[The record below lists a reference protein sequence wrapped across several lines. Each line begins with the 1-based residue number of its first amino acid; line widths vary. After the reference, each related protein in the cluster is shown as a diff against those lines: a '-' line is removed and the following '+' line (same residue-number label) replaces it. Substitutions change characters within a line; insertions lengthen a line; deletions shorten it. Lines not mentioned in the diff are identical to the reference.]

1 MSPQERRDANAVG
14 RQIGYFC
21 HLRLSDRHIGAILV
35 TNQIGV
41 PLEFKYTEPV
51 TTTRLQKILYGA
63 VLDRY
68 LHETVLRERL
78 SQEIRSPADLYIT
91 PYEEKEFLAPLAGAE
106 MIALQRFVSPPGE
119 GSGPFTRI
127 REREALIELE
137 DGPTLRVVFSTA
149 DEGVQHRL
157 ATTLQEVGRTMDV
170 VEPLD
175 RMSAALKTLCT
186 EERKS

>member
-1 MSPQERRDANAVG
+1 MSPQERRDTNATG

-21 HLRLSDRHIGAILV
+21 HLRLSDKHMGAILV

-68 LHETVLRERL
+68 LHETVLRDRL
-78 SQEIRSPADLYIT
+78 AQEIRTPADFYIT
-91 PYEEKEFLAPLAGAE
+91 PYEEKEFVSPLAGAE
-106 MIALQRFVSPPGE
+106 MVALQRFVSTQGE

-137 DGPTLRVVFSTA
+137 DGPTLRVFFSTA
-149 DEGVQHRL
+149 DDAVQHRI
-157 ATTLQEVGRTMDV
+157 AVSLQEIGRTMDV
-170 VEPLD
+170 VEPLE

-186 EERKS
+186 EEKRS